1 MSAADS
7 DTEVSAAEEVLEEE
21 PPTEPPPAVPAPLTL
36 EELQRQIAELTVRHT
51 KDVADLANR
60 NKDLELELLRE
71 RDSRR
76 EAETQLLKK
85 QFAEGSK
92 GKDKEIDLDSETNW
106 RKLEEYYDSLAYV
119 PVSRFQSRIPFTG
132 PDPRHLLERRFKGKS
147 QLLTKRLLVLDCSD
161 KKECLDLL
169 QAYLDVRQH
178 VRGCKHFWELPSSKR
193 WLASSIDDMLQRVLK
208 LLPHHV
214 PPPGCT
220 WTGHSLR
227 SGAASAGYAVT
238 KDLLVI
244 CHYGGWA
251 RGSDV
256 MQDDYID
263 PSWRSTPDARV
274 ATVGRVDAVK
284 VARSSISC

>member
-1 MSAADS
+1 MGGPQRLAQIYDGIRILPKRITNILDLQTSATSGAFICRGRICG
-7 DTEVSAAEEVLEEE
+7 SA
-21 PPTEPPPAVPAPLTL
+21 T
-36 EELQRQIAELTVRHT
+36 
-51 KDVADLANR
+51 R
-60 NKDLELELLRE
+60 N
-71 RDSRR
+71 SRSNI
-76 EAETQLLKK
+76 L
-85 QFAEGSK
+85 
-92 GKDKEIDLDSETNW
+92 
-106 RKLEEYYDSLAYV
+106 
-119 PVSRFQSRIPFTG
+119 
-132 PDPRHLLERRFKGKS
+132 KGKS

-263 PSWRSTPDARV
+263 PSWRSTPDARFFFGWLKS
-274 ATVGRVDAVK
+274 AL
-284 VARSSISC
+284 

>member
-1 MSAADS
+1 MI
-7 DTEVSAAEEVLEEE
+7 L
-21 PPTEPPPAVPAPLTL
+21 
-36 EELQRQIAELTVRHT
+36 
-51 KDVADLANR
+51 
-60 NKDLELELLRE
+60 
-71 RDSRR
+71 
-76 EAETQLLKK
+76 
-85 QFAEGSK
+85 F
-92 GKDKEIDLDSETNW
+92 
-106 RKLEEYYDSLAYV
+106 
-119 PVSRFQSRIPFTG
+119 
-132 PDPRHLLERRFKGKS
+132 LERRFKGKS

-263 PSWRSTPDARV
+263 PSWRSTPDARFFFGWLKS
-274 ATVGRVDAVK
+274 AL
-284 VARSSISC
+284 

>member
-1 MSAADS
+1 MISEQTHQSLLWRSSKQCGFDPPALGADLDLARKGWEQRQTVADPSALPPNRVPIPPTVMRAVLQLGLDIAKKNKTKS
-7 DTEVSAAEEVLEEE
+7 AHCTAAEINTLRDCAALTTSYLFFNRGDIAHGLLWE
-21 PPTEPPPAVPAPLTL
+21 PEDSTEP
-36 EELQRQIAELTVRHT
+36 
-51 KDVADLANR
+51 DLRIDAAR
-60 NKDLELELLRE
+60 SSLL
-71 RDSRR
+71 
-76 EAETQLLKK
+76 
-85 QFAEGSK
+85 F
-92 GKDKEIDLDSETNW
+92 
-106 RKLEEYYDSLAYV
+106 
-119 PVSRFQSRIPFTG
+119 
-132 PDPRHLLERRFKGKS
+132 LERRFKGKS

-263 PSWRSTPDARV
+263 PSWRSTPDARFFFGWLKS
-274 ATVGRVDAVK
+274 AL
-284 VARSSISC
+284 